1 MVVVLIAKRDVW
13 WEGSVCADVA
23 HRAEEAAKEAKVRR
37 EQEAKEMGEPPAD
50 LSVVEKLK
58 WKRNR
63 RKEMAAE
70 RRGDIDPDSDLEKQ
84 DPDQATAA
92 VSQALLFTCS
102 SFLTDERFR
111 PGCCKCEWRHG
122 VAFVQ

>member
-1 MVVVLIAKRDVW
+1 
-13 WEGSVCADVA
+13 
-23 HRAEEAAKEAKVRR
+23 
-37 EQEAKEMGEPPAD
+37 MGEPPAD

-92 VSQALLFTCS
+92 VSQALLFTCP
-102 SFLTDERFR
+102 SFLTDERFC